1 VSVLGEWRQAVIL
14 LRLFFFP
21 WCRDTAVVLE
31 EQTMASLMK
40 MVVSLPLRFASSLF
54 LLSLLFF
61 LLLCFVSVSPLL
73 LLVAAPMVAEWRCW
87 MVVAEGHGGERGA
100 AAGNPKRMILFSNFG
115 PENPPSV
122 SASL

>member
-1 VSVLGEWRQAVIL
+1 
-14 LRLFFFP
+14 
-21 WCRDTAVVLE
+21 VLE

-73 LLVAAPMVAEWRCW
+73 LLVAALMVAEWRCW
-87 MVVAEGHGGERGA
+87 MVVAEGHGGERGV

-122 SASL
+122 YASL